1 MVFCRFPVF
10 YPLGVKLNYGAAQYG
25 RATYYADF
33 LRRRAT
39 THVVNYSQCL
49 DVVTEHLYL
58 ISSCRQVRCGIHA
71 RFKKCCGHERM
82 GETRGVVWG
91 DQCMGYR
98 YKILVGVLQ
107 PQKLTH
113 LLHFFGN

>member
-1 MVFCRFPVF
+1 
-10 YPLGVKLNYGAAQYG
+10 
-25 RATYYADF
+25 
-33 LRRRAT
+33 
-39 THVVNYSQCL
+39 
-49 DVVTEHLYL
+49 
-58 ISSCRQVRCGIHA
+58 
-71 RFKKCCGHERM
+71 M